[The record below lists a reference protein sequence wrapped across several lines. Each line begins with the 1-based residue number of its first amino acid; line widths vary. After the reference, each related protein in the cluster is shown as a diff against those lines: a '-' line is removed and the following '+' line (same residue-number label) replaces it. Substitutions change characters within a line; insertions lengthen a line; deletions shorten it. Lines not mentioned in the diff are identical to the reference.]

1 MGKILSFAEVS
12 RILEQDR
19 LAPYLCDLREKGDG
33 KLHILICR
41 AAAPSEPEPDTWE
54 IVFEDYILYQIR
66 NESFCSFAPEE
77 SRTRKYLAVF
87 ETSRLLEYLPL
98 AVDAGLL
105 EHTSPWKHYAVF
117 TQDQIIDVIASKEP
131 VIYQ

>member
-1 MGKILSFAEVS
+1 M
-12 RILEQDR
+12 EQDR
-19 LAPYLCDLREKGDG
+19 LDPYLCDLREKGNG

-77 SRTRKYLAVF
+77 SRTGKYLAVF
-87 ETSRLLEYLPL
+87 ETSKLLEYLPI

-105 EHTSPWKHYAVF
+105 EHAAPWRHYGVF
-117 TQDQIIDVIASKEP
+117 TQNQIIDIIAQAAP
-131 VIYQ
+131 VIYQCM

>member
-19 LAPYLCDLREKGDG
+19 LDPYLCDLRETGDG
-33 KLHILICR
+33 KLYILICR
-41 AAAPSEPEPDTWE
+41 ATAASEPEPDKWE
-54 IVFEDYILYQIR
+54 IVFEDYILYQVR

-77 SRTRKYLAVF
+77 SRTGKYLAVF
-87 ETSRLLEYLPL
+87 ETSKLLEYLPL
-98 AVDAGLL
+98 AVDVELL
-105 EHTSPWKHYAVF
+105 EHTSPWKHYTIF

>member
-1 MGKILSFAEVS
+1 MPLISATCAK
-12 RILEQDR
+12 
-19 LAPYLCDLREKGDG
+19 REMA

-41 AAAPSEPEPDTWE
+41 AAAPSEPEPDTG
-54 IVFEDYILYQIR
+54 
-66 NESFCSFAPEE
+66 
-77 SRTRKYLAVF
+77 KYLTVF

>member
-1 MGKILSFAEVS
+1 MLSQTIVVIDFIVADYYS
-12 RILEQDR
+12 QNN
-19 LAPYLCDLREKGDG
+19 
-33 KLHILICR
+33 
-41 AAAPSEPEPDTWE
+41 

-77 SRTRKYLAVF
+77 SRTGKYLTVF